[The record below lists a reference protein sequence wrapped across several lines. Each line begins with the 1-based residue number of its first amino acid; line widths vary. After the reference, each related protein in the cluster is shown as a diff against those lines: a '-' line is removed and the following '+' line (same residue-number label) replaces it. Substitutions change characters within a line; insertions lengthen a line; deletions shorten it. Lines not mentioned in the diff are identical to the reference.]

1 VPIYDDVKNPTS
13 ATGELLITIGKNPLD
28 ADHPYVLDALKG
40 TGTLAAPDYYAP
52 DATDLKYNTYGAK
65 AVTTDPG
72 LTIRHTYD
80 ELYIVRSI
88 KVTTDAELDPF
99 FYWMDDDADSW
110 LTRLEKSKAMV
121 EVSYSGGADP
131 KTKSVKDW
139 AELNAI
145 WLNPIFD
152 PDGGTVIDPDAVPF
166 AVKGVQESSPSRI
179 LAHGR
184 NREPKI
190 TISYRGA
197 YDYIDTPVYTR
208 LSAFE
213 VTPLDG
219 GESIA
224 VDMRPRDNDVGAKNA
239 IWFGKQVNAV
249 ATFTAYSDTE
259 KTATWPVTMSAVE
272 GADIVTATALLT
284 GTATAQGA
292 TGMPAE
298 PGKYSN
304 NFADISTNTRNNNR
318 ETAVTFVYTSPDK
331 LADTAIA
338 VGPRTMRARVTVAW
352 TNIQAP

>member
-40 TGTLAAPDYYAP
+40 AGTLAAPDYYAP
-52 DATDLKYNTYGAK
+52 DATDLKYNTYGTK

-72 LTIRHTYD
+72 LTIRHTYE

-88 KVTTDAELDPF
+88 NVTTDAELDYF

-110 LTRLEKSKAMV
+110 LTRLEKSKARV
-121 EVSYSGGADP
+121 TVNYSGGAAP
-131 KTKSVKDW
+131 KEKSVKEW

-166 AVKGVQESSPSRI
+166 AVKGVMESSPSRT

-184 NREPKI
+184 NRDPKI

-197 YDYIDTPVYTR
+197 YYYIDTPVYTR
-208 LSAFE
+208 LTNFE
-213 VTPLDG
+213 VTPVDG

-224 VDMRPRDNDVGAKNA
+224 VDMRPRDNDVGAKDA
-239 IWFGKQVNAV
+239 IWFGKQVTAV
-249 ATFTAYSDTE
+249 ATFQAYSDTE
-259 KTATWPVTMSAVE
+259 KTAPWPVTMSAE
-272 GADIVTATALLT
+272 DGADIVTATALLPA
-284 GTATAQGA
+284 GATADGA
-292 TGMPAE
+292 KGAPLEAD
-298 PGKYSN
+298 KYSN
-304 NFADISTNTRNNNR
+304 NFGDISTNTRNNNR
-318 ETAVTFVYTSPDK
+318 ETAVTFVYTSPDE
-331 LADTAIA
+331 LASPNIQ